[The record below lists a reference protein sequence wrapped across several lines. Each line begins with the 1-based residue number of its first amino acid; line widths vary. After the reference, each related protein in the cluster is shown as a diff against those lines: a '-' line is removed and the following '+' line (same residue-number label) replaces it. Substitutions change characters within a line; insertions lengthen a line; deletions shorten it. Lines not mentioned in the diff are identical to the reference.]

1 MPALAAAYAELVATR
16 ADVGVEWVKVDEPGF
31 GMDLDGA
38 WLAAFEAAYRTF
50 SARRPKL
57 LLTSYFASIDELA
70 GRIAGLPLDGIHL
83 DLVRAPQQLQT
94 WLEQLPDN
102 WVLSA
107 GVIDGRNLWRSDLDK
122 VLAGLK
128 TLHRRPGVG
137 PF

>member
-1 MPALAAAYAELVATR
+1 MLATLG
-16 ADVGVEWVKVDEPGF
+16 DVGVEWVQVDEPGF

-107 GVIDGRNLWRSDLDK
+107 GVIDGPNISRSQLDK

-128 TLHRRPGVG
+128 SPDLRPG
-137 PF
+137 